1 MPENYYKL
9 GIVSGKGGVGK
20 TSITASLACSLSDQG
35 INLIAADTDV
45 DAPNLQILF
54 QTNGVPKK
62 SFTLQ
67 TTEKATFIASSCSHC
82 KRCIS
87 EEFCSFGALSW
98 DEKCLEPIIDVVAC
112 EGCRACSL
120 LCPEK
125 SFEINPVDSGNVV
138 HLEGEFGFDVI
149 TGQTILGSQTSGK
162 LVTELKK
169 YAGKI
174 ADLEEKDLLIIDGP
188 PGIGCPVIAAVANLD
203 YCIVVIEPSSAALHD
218 AKRVIEVIS
227 QFKIPIGI
235 IINKSDMFPDGYQLI
250 SQYIKDYQLE
260 LLGDIPLDDN
270 WPQSIAQGL
279 PIIKF
284 DPKGIPAER
293 LRVISTKLL
302 KKIKLKTKIIGV
314 EKNEKI

>member
-1 MPENYYKL
+1 MTENYFKL

-20 TSITASLACSLSDQG
+20 TSITASIACALADQNLS
-35 INLIAADTDV
+35 IVAADTDV
-45 DAPNLQILF
+45 DAPNLRILF
-54 QTNGVPKK
+54 QTNGIPKK

-67 TTEKATFIASSCSHC
+67 TTEKATFNSSPCSHC

-87 EEFCSFGALSW
+87 EDYCSFGALSW
-98 DEKCLEPIIDVVAC
+98 DEQRLEPIIDIVAC
-112 EGCRACSL
+112 EGCRACAL

-125 SFEINPVDSGNVV
+125 CFEINPVDSGTVD

-169 YAGKI
+169 YAGGI
-174 ADLEEKDLLIIDGP
+174 ADSEEKELLIIDGP

-203 YCIVVIEPSSAALHD
+203 YCIIVIEPSTAALHD
-218 AKRVIEVIS
+218 AKRVIEVVN
-227 QFKIPIGI
+227 QFNIPIGI

-250 SQYIKDYQLE
+250 SQYIENNHLE
-260 LLGDIPLDDN
+260 LLGDIPLDDK
-270 WPQSIAQGL
+270 WPQSIAQGQ

-284 DPKGIPAER
+284 DPKGTSAEKIR
-293 LRVISTKLL
+293 IISTLLL
-302 KKIKLKTKIIGV
+302 KKINQKT
-314 EKNEKI
+314 NEKRKRKK